1 MNKIKIGNRWIGQ
14 GDPPYFIA
22 DIGANHDGSL
32 EKACKLIELA
42 KEAGA
47 DAAKFQNFRANQIV
61 SKVGFENLGTQVGH
75 QSKWKKSVY
84 KVYKDA
90 SISRDWTQILKNKC
104 LEVGIE
110 YFTSPY
116 DFESVDHV
124 DPYVDLYKIGSGDIT
139 WLEIIEHISSKKK
152 PVLLATGA
160 SDMTDVVRAMN
171 VIESFTKDIVLMQC
185 NTNYTLDAD
194 KHKYVNLNVLR
205 TFSARFPNVVLGLS
219 DHTFGHST
227 VLGAI
232 ALGAVFIEKHFTDS
246 NSNEGPD
253 HKFAM
258 NPDSWRAMVDNAKVL
273 YDSLGNGIKTIEE
286 NEKESKIVQRRC
298 LRATEDLQ
306 EGEILESKHFVSLR
320 PAPSDSLDPY
330 EVKQLIG
337 TQLKKGIV
345 SGEHY
350 TKGHFYVN
358 W

>member
-219 DHTFGHST
+219 DHTIGHST